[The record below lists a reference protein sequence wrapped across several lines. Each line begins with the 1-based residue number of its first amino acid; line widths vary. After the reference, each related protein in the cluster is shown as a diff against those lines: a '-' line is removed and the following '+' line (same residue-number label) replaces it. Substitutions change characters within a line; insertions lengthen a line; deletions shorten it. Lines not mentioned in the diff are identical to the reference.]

1 VAELLIALGPL
12 LGLVALALF
21 ALLVPLH
28 VLAISALA
36 LVGVGFVLS
45 IPAGLYY
52 HLLLRRELL
61 ARGELPRGWYWRPQQ
76 YHGDL
81 EPEAQRR
88 LAPWFA
94 VGVVVFVLTMVGF
107 VLAVTALLLW
117 LRSERAMLP

>member
-1 VAELLIALGPL
+1 MAELLIALGPL

-28 VLAISALA
+28 VLAIAALA

-61 ARGELPRGWYWRPQQ
+61 ARGALPPGWYWRPQQ
-76 YHGDL
+76 YHAELD
-81 EPEAQRR
+81 PDARRR

-107 VLAVTALLLW
+107 VLAVTALALW